1 MSYFVLVKETSNRY
15 STIRFYSEYNKTTL
29 QKFLNT
35 IKDNE
40 NKTALTSIGQCKVQ
54 YATNSKLVYNIME
67 EFANNYNTLRIN
79 YLKYMFFNSASMFDK
94 NYSFEKLNTLF
105 NNNKPVV
112 FDKKNHIRFKY
123 ELVPDHSKFVESY
136 VNYINSVLK
145 AK

>member
-15 STIRFYSEYNKTTL
+15 STIRFYSEYNKATL

-40 NKTALTSIGQCKVQ
+40 NKTALTSIGKCKVR

-67 EFANNYNTLRIN
+67 EFANNYNSLRIN

-112 FDKKNHIRFKY
+112 FDKKNHIKFKY
-123 ELVPDHSKFVESY
+123 ELVPDHNKFVESY